1 MERDSGEMGRDS
13 GSGGRPGIR
22 RPGSDE
28 RPGSRRP
35 DSDEPGG
42 FRRPGSDGLPGFRRR
57 DHSVAPWIRTRL
69 RTAPGAAVAL
79 ALLVMAT
86 ACLAATFP
94 RAVERYEDAGLR
106 RAVVDATAPRTSL
119 QVYAPQPGTY
129 IPQPERESAVS
140 PASMRKAYERVLN
153 VVERPLAV
161 DPAQSMY
168 GVRNV
173 NSLEAAE
180 TWLPMPSGLPA
191 QMSLAAQ
198 SGLAEHSRMSA
209 GRLPRV
215 EGTVS
220 AATREVEAAVTTE
233 TAKTLHIKVGSVI
246 HVPGVQRAPLA
257 VRITGI
263 VAPRDPEG
271 AYWTTQPLL
280 RTPSLIRPP
289 TQGAEPETYWLGALL
304 LPPAAAPVLLGT
316 PGEPARYWLLTP
328 DPAALTAHDLSRL
341 GSAVASL
348 ESGPGLAKVRG
359 STDADTGVSTDLD
372 EVLASYAELRSGV
385 RPLVS
390 VAAFGTGAVA
400 VVVLLMAGRLTADR
414 RRTELALLRARGAS
428 LRGLTRRL
436 LTETAVVA
444 LPAGALGLAGAL
456 LLVPYGRAPYA
467 VGAALAVTLLA
478 CAALPLRALAAH
490 RVVGVHGAREDLASV
505 RPSRRRTIAELTL
518 LVLASAA
525 VLALRSRGTSG
536 TSDEALGS
544 GDLGS
549 SGDQLVAMA
558 PVLIGVIAA
567 LVLVRLYPLPLRWL
581 ARPAGRMRGAIGHL
595 SLARAGRTS
604 VSTVLPLL
612 ALLTALTTAAFG
624 GSVLAGVADARDR
637 AAVLNLG
644 ADARM
649 EAEGPLPAS
658 LPERVRSAPG
668 VREVTPLSIAYEAKP
683 GAGVESVPLAGVD
696 PEGYARLAGRTGLG
710 AFPADELRASRA
722 GGPSKPGTDGGSA
735 KPSGSG
741 SSKSNADS
749 SAEPGTDDSAKPG
762 TEGSSK
768 PGGSGSA
775 KAPLP
780 ALASSAV
787 ADRYGT
793 RPFSL
798 RLSDGSDVTVRITL
812 VRDLTPALPGTDF
825 LIVDR
830 SGLGTVAAR
839 PTTLLVTGDEVS
851 GAALRKAVAA
861 ATGSGTGVGADTG
874 AAARADV
881 RLRSEER
888 AQYVDSPLQSG
899 AERVYAAA
907 VAAGSGYAVLALL
920 LALVRAAPERAALLA
935 RLRTMGLTRS
945 QGRRL
950 LVLEALPQ
958 ALLAAAGGILTGWAA
973 VRLLAPGIDLTSIA
987 LATPGGAPPT
997 GTAALHTDPA
1007 SLFLPA
1013 LTVLLLATGIAAG
1026 QAWWTGRRGS
1036 VRELRAG
1043 DSR

>member
-1 MERDSGEMGRDS
+1 MERDSGSD
-13 GSGGRPGIR
+13 GRPR
-22 RPGSDE
+22 
-28 RPGSRRP
+28 
-35 DSDEPGG
+35 
-42 FRRPGSDGLPGFRRR
+42 FRRR

-86 ACLAATFP
+86 ACLAAAFP

-106 RAVVDATAPRTSL
+106 QAVVDATAPRTSL
-119 QVYAPQPGTY
+119 QVSAPSPGNY
-129 IPQPERESAVS
+129 VPQPERESALR
-140 PASMRKAYERVLN
+140 PDSMRKAYERVLN
-153 VVERPLAV
+153 TIERPLAV
-161 DPAQSMY
+161 DPGQSTY

-173 NSLEAAE
+173 NNLEAAE

-191 QMSLAAQ
+191 RLSLAAQ
-198 SGLAEHSRMSA
+198 SGVAEHSKVSA
-209 GRLPRV
+209 GRLPRAD
-215 EGTVS
+215 GTVS
-220 AATREVEAAVTTE
+220 AATREVEAAVTTA
-233 TAKTLHIKVGSVI
+233 TAKRLRIKVGSVI
-246 HVPGVQRAPLA
+246 HVPGVQRDPLA

-271 AYWTTQPLL
+271 TYWTTQPLL

-304 LPPAAAPVLLGT
+304 LPPDAAPVLLGT
-316 PGEPARYWLLTP
+316 PGKPVRYWLLAP
-328 DPAALTAHDLSRL
+328 DPAALTAHDLARL

-348 ESGPGLAKVRG
+348 ESGPGLVKVRT
-359 STDADTGVSTDLD
+359 STDADTAVSTDLD

-536 TSDEALGS
+536 TSDEALDSGAS
-544 GDLGS
+544 GDLGG

-567 LVLVRLYPLPLRWL
+567 LLLVRLYPLPLRWL
-581 ARPAGRMRGAIGHL
+581 ARPAGRLRGAIGHL

-644 ADARM
+644 ADARV
-649 EAEGPLPAS
+649 EAEGALPTA

-683 GAGVESVPLAGVD
+683 GAGVDSVPLAGVD
-696 PEGYARLAGRTGLG
+696 PEGYARLAERTGLG
-710 AFPADELRASRA
+710 AFPAGELKASPA
-722 GGPSKPGTDGGSA
+722 GGPSKSGADGGSA
-735 KPSGSG
+735 KPGTE
-741 SSKSNADS
+741 D
-749 SAEPGTDDSAKPG
+749 SAES
-762 TEGSSK
+762 
-768 PGGSGSA
+768 GGSGSA

-812 VRDLTPALPGTDF
+812 VRDLTPALPGAYF

-830 SGLGTVAAR
+830 AGLGTVAAR
-839 PTTLLVTGDEVS
+839 PTALLVTGDHVS
-851 GAALRKAVAA
+851 AAALRKAVAA
-861 ATGSGTGVGADTG
+861 GTGANADAT
-874 AAARADV
+874 ARADV

-888 AQYVDSPLQSG
+888 ARYVDSPLQSG

-935 RLRTMGLTRS
+935 RLRTMGLTRG

-958 ALLAAAGGILTGWAA
+958 ALLAAAGGVLTGWAA

-987 LATPGGAPPT
+987 LATPGGTPPT

-1013 LTVLLLATGIAAG
+1013 LTVLLLATSIAAG

>member
-1 MERDSGEMGRDS
+1 MGRDS
-13 GSGGRPGIR
+13 GSGGR
-22 RPGSDE
+22 
-28 RPGSRRP
+28 
-35 DSDEPGG
+35 
-42 FRRPGSDGLPGFRRR
+42 PGFRRR

-86 ACLAATFP
+86 ACLAAAFP

-119 QVYAPQPGTY
+119 QVSAPQPGTY
-129 IPQPERESAVS
+129 IPQSERESAVS

-209 GRLPRV
+209 GRLPRA
-215 EGTVS
+215 GDTVT

-233 TAKTLHIKVGSVI
+233 TAKRLNIKVGSVI
-246 HVPGVQRAPLA
+246 HVPGMQRDPLA

-263 VAPRDPEG
+263 VAPRDPES

-289 TQGAEPETYWLGALL
+289 TQGGEPETYWLGALL
-304 LPPAAAPVLLGT
+304 LPPDAAPVLLGT

-348 ESGPGLAKVRG
+348 ESGPGLVKVRD

-372 EVLASYAELRSGV
+372 EVLASYAQLRSGV

-436 LTETAVVA
+436 VTETAVVA

-490 RVVGVHGAREDLASV
+490 RVVGVHGAREDLTSV

-536 TSDEALGS
+536 TSDEAFGSGAS

-644 ADARM
+644 ADARV
-649 EAEGPLPAS
+649 EAESALPAT

-668 VREVTPLSIAYEAKP
+668 VQEVTPLSIAYEAKP

-696 PEGYARLAGRTGLG
+696 PEGYARLADRTGLG
-710 AFPADELRASRA
+710 AFPAGELKASPA
-722 GGPSKPGTDGGSA
+722 GGSSKPGTDGGSA
-735 KPSGSG
+735 KPGDSDP
-741 SSKSNADS
+741 SKSSAADS
-749 SAEPGTDDSAKPG
+749 AQPG
-762 TEGSSK
+762 TEGSAED
-768 PGGSGSA
+768 GGSGSA

-793 RPFSL
+793 HPFSL

-830 SGLGTVAAR
+830 AGLGTVAAR
-839 PTTLLVTGDEVS
+839 PTTLLVTGDHVS
-851 GAALRKAVAA
+851 GGALRKAVAA
-861 ATGSGTGVGADTG
+861 GTGADADPT
-874 AAARADV
+874 ARADV

-888 AQYVDSPLQSG
+888 ARYVDSPLQSG

>member
-1 MERDSGEMGRDS
+1 MGRDS
-13 GSGGRPGIR
+13 GSGGRP
-22 RPGSDE
+22 
-28 RPGSRRP
+28 
-35 DSDEPGG
+35 G

-86 ACLAATFP
+86 ACLAAAFP

-119 QVYAPQPGTY
+119 QVSAPQPGTY
-129 IPQPERESAVS
+129 IPQSERESAVS

-173 NSLEAAE
+173 NNLEAAE

-198 SGLAEHSRMSA
+198 SGLAEHSRMST
-209 GRLPRV
+209 GRLPRA
-215 EGTVS
+215 GDTVT

-233 TAKTLHIKVGSVI
+233 TAKRLNIKVGSVI
-246 HVPGVQRAPLA
+246 HVPGMQRDPLA

-263 VAPRDPEG
+263 VAPRDPES

-289 TQGAEPETYWLGALL
+289 TQGGEPETYWLGALL
-304 LPPAAAPVLLGT
+304 LPPDAAPVLLGT

-348 ESGPGLAKVRG
+348 ESGPGLVKVRD

-372 EVLASYAELRSGV
+372 EVLASYAQLRSGV

-436 LTETAVVA
+436 VTETAVVA

-544 GDLGS
+544 GASGDLGS

-644 ADARM
+644 ADARV
-649 EAEGPLPAS
+649 EAESALPAT

-668 VREVTPLSIAYEAKP
+668 VQEVTPLSIAYEAKP

-696 PEGYARLAGRTGLG
+696 PEGYARLADRTGLG
-710 AFPADELRASRA
+710 AFPAGELKAA
-722 GGPSKPGTDGGSA
+722 PAAPADGTSKPG
-735 KPSGSG
+735 
-741 SSKSNADS
+741 AD
-749 SAEPGTDDSAKPG
+749 
-762 TEGSSK
+762 
-768 PGGSGSA
+768 GSA

-793 RPFSL
+793 HPFSL

-830 SGLGTVAAR
+830 AGLGTVAAR
-839 PTTLLVTGDEVS
+839 PTTLLVTGDQVS
-851 GAALRKAVAA
+851 GGALRKAVAA
-861 ATGSGTGVGADTG
+861 GTGADADPT
-874 AAARADV
+874 ARADV

-888 AQYVDSPLQSG
+888 ARYVDSPLQSG

>member
-1 MERDSGEMGRDS
+1 MGSDS
-13 GSGGRPGIR
+13 GSGGRPDIR
-22 RPGSDE
+22 RSGSDE
-28 RPGSRRP
+28 RPGLRRP
-35 DSDEPGG
+35 GSDGLPGFRRSGSDKRPG
-42 FRRPGSDGLPGFRRR
+42 FRRPSSDGLPGFRRR

-86 ACLAATFP
+86 ACLAAAFP

-106 RAVVDATAPRTSL
+106 QAVVDATAPRTSL
-119 QVYAPQPGTY
+119 QVSAPQPGTY

-140 PASMRKAYERVLN
+140 PDSMRKSYERLLN
-153 VVERPLAV
+153 VVERPLTV
-161 DPAQSMY
+161 DSAQSTY

-173 NSLEAAE
+173 NNLEAAE

-209 GRLPRV
+209 GRLPRAG
-215 EGTVS
+215 GTVT

-233 TAKTLHIKVGSVI
+233 TAKRLHIKVGSVI
-246 HVPGVQRAPLA
+246 HVPGVQRDPLA

-271 AYWTTQPLL
+271 VYWTTQPLL

-316 PGEPARYWLLTP
+316 PGEPARYWLLNP
-328 DPAALTAHDLSRL
+328 DPDALTAHDLPRL

-348 ESGPGLAKVRG
+348 ESGPGLVKVRA

-372 EVLASYAELRSGV
+372 EVLTSYAELRSGV

-456 LLVPYGRAPYA
+456 LIVPYGRAPYA

-490 RVVGVHGAREDLASV
+490 RVVGVHGAREDLTSV

-525 VLALRSRGTSG
+525 VLALRNRGTSG
-536 TSDEALGS
+536 TSDEALGSGTS

-644 ADARM
+644 ADARV
-649 EAEGPLPAS
+649 EAEDPLPAS

-668 VREVTPLSIAYEAKP
+668 VQEVTPLSIAYEAKP

-710 AFPADELRASRA
+710 AFPAGELKASPA
-722 GGPSKPGTDGGSA
+722 GSPSKPGTED
-735 KPSGSG
+735 
-741 SSKSNADS
+741 
-749 SAEPGTDDSAKPG
+749 SAEA
-762 TEGSSK
+762 
-768 PGGSGSA
+768 GGSGSA

-793 RPFSL
+793 SPFSL

-830 SGLGTVAAR
+830 AGLGTVAAR
-839 PTTLLVTGDEVS
+839 PTTLLVTGEEVS

-861 ATGSGTGVGADTG
+861 ATGSGAGVGTDTG
-874 AAARADV
+874 ATARADV

-899 AERVYAAA
+899 AERVYTAA

-958 ALLAAAGGILTGWAA
+958 ALLAAAGGVLTGWAA
-973 VRLLAPGIDLTSIA
+973 VRLLAPGIDLTAIA

>member
-1 MERDSGEMGRDS
+1 MGRDS
-13 GSGGRPGIR
+13 GSDGRPGIR

-28 RPGSRRP
+28 RPG
-35 DSDEPGG
+35 
-42 FRRPGSDGLPGFRRR
+42 FRRPGSDGRPGFRRR
-57 DHSVAPWIRTRL
+57 DHPVAPWIRTRL

-86 ACLAATFP
+86 ACLAAAFP

-119 QVYAPQPGTY
+119 QVSAPQPGNY
-129 IPQPERESAVS
+129 IPQPERETALR
-140 PASMRKAYERVLN
+140 PDSMRKAYERVLN
-153 VVERPLAV
+153 TIERPLAV
-161 DPAQSMY
+161 DAAQSTY

-173 NSLEAAE
+173 NNLEAAE

-198 SGLAEHSRMSA
+198 SGLAEHSRPSA
-209 GRLPRV
+209 GRLPRAKEPV
-215 EGTVS
+215 TAGTL
-220 AATREVEAAVTTE
+220 EVEAAVTTE
-233 TAKTLHIKVGSVI
+233 TAKRLNIKVGSVI
-246 HVPGVQRAPLA
+246 HVPGVERAPLA

-263 VAPRDPEG
+263 VVPRDPEG

-289 TQGAEPETYWLGALL
+289 TQGSEPETYWLGALL
-304 LPPAAAPVLLGT
+304 LSPDAAPVLLGT
-316 PGEPARYWLLTP
+316 PGKPARYWLLTP

-348 ESGPGLAKVRG
+348 ESGPGLVKVRA

-372 EVLASYAELRSGV
+372 EVLTSYAELRSGV

-456 LLVPYGRAPYA
+456 LVVPYGRASYA
-467 VGAALAVTLLA
+467 VGAALTVTLLA
-478 CAALPLRALAAH
+478 CAALPVRALAAH

-536 TSDEALGS
+536 TSDEALDSGAS
-544 GDLGS
+544 GDLGG

-581 ARPAGRMRGAIGHL
+581 ARPAGRLRGAIGHL

-644 ADARM
+644 ADARV
-649 EAEGPLPAS
+649 EAEGSLPAT
-658 LPERVRSAPG
+658 LPDRVRSAPG

-710 AFPADELRASRA
+710 AFPAGELKASPA
-722 GGPSKPGTDGGSA
+722 GGTSKSGTGDTSKADADGTSKAGAEGSAKAGDGGSA
-735 KPSGSG
+735 KSGDG
-741 SSKSNADS
+741 
-749 SAEPGTDDSAKPG
+749 GSAKSG
-762 TEGSSK
+762 DG
-768 PGGSGSA
+768 GSA

-780 ALASSAV
+780 ALASSTV

-793 RPFSL
+793 HPFSL

-830 SGLGTVAAR
+830 AGLSTVAAR
-839 PTTLLVTGDEVS
+839 PTTLLVTGDQVS

-861 ATGSGTGVGADTG
+861 GTGADAGADAG
-874 AAARADV
+874 ATARADV

-888 AQYVDSPLQSG
+888 ARYVDSPLQSG
-899 AERVYAAA
+899 AESVYAVA

-935 RLRTMGLTRS
+935 RLRTMGLTRG

-958 ALLAAAGGILTGWAA
+958 ALLAAAGGVLTGWAA

>member
-1 MERDSGEMGRDS
+1 MGRDS
-13 GSGGRPGIR
+13 GSGGRPGVQ
-22 RPGSDE
+22 RPGSGSGG
-28 RPGSRRP
+28 RP
-35 DSDEPGG
+35 G
-42 FRRPGSDGLPGFRRR
+42 FRRPGSDGRPRFRRR

-86 ACLAATFP
+86 ACLAAAFP

-119 QVYAPQPGTY
+119 QVSAPQPGTY
-129 IPQPERESAVS
+129 IPQSERESAVS

-173 NSLEAAE
+173 NNLEAAE

-209 GRLPRV
+209 GRLPRA
-215 EGTVS
+215 GDTVTT
-220 AATREVEAAVTTE
+220 ATREVEAAVTTE
-233 TAKTLHIKVGSVI
+233 TAKRLNIKVGSVI
-246 HVPGVQRAPLA
+246 HVPGMQRDPLA

-263 VAPRDPEG
+263 VAPRDPES

-289 TQGAEPETYWLGALL
+289 TQGGEPETYWLGALL
-304 LPPAAAPVLLGT
+304 LPPDAAPVLLGT

-348 ESGPGLAKVRG
+348 ESGPGLVKVRD

-372 EVLASYAELRSGV
+372 EVLASYAQLRSGV

-414 RRTELALLRARGAS
+414 RTELALLRARGAS

-436 LTETAVVA
+436 VTETAVVA

-490 RVVGVHGAREDLASV
+490 RVVGVHGAREDLTSV

-536 TSDEALGS
+536 TSDEALGSGAS

-644 ADARM
+644 ADARV
-649 EAEGPLPAS
+649 EAEGALPAT

-696 PEGYARLAGRTGLG
+696 PEGYARLADRTGLG
-710 AFPADELRASRA
+710 AFPAGELKASPA
-722 GGPSKPGTDGGSA
+722 GGSSKSATDGGSA
-735 KPSGSG
+735 QPGTE
-741 SSKSNADS
+741 S
-749 SAEPGTDDSAKPG
+749 SAED
-762 TEGSSK
+762 
-768 PGGSGSA
+768 GGSGSA

-793 RPFSL
+793 HPFSL

-830 SGLGTVAAR
+830 AGLGTVAAR
-839 PTTLLVTGDEVS
+839 PTTLLVTGDQVS
-851 GAALRKAVAA
+851 GGALRKAVAA
-861 ATGSGTGVGADTG
+861 GTGADTDPT
-874 AAARADV
+874 ARADV

-888 AQYVDSPLQSG
+888 ARYVDSPLQSG

>member
-1 MERDSGEMGRDS
+1 MGRDS
-13 GSGGRPGIR
+13 GSDGRPGLRQPGLDSGGRP
-22 RPGSDE
+22 
-28 RPGSRRP
+28 
-35 DSDEPGG
+35 G
-42 FRRPGSDGLPGFRRR
+42 FRRPGSDGFPGFRRSGSGGQLPGFRQR

-86 ACLAATFP
+86 ACLAAAFP

-129 IPQPERESAVS
+129 IPQSERESAVS

-153 VVERPLAV
+153 LVERPLAV
-161 DPAQSMY
+161 DPAQSVY

-198 SGLAEHSRMSA
+198 SGLAEHSRTSA

-233 TAKTLHIKVGSVI
+233 TAKRLNIKVGSVI
-246 HVPGVQRAPLA
+246 HVPGMQRDPLA

-263 VAPRDPEG
+263 VSPRDPEG

-289 TQGAEPETYWLGALL
+289 TQGGEPETYWLGALL
-304 LPPAAAPVLLGT
+304 LSPDAAPVLLGT

-328 DPAALTAHDLSRL
+328 DPTALTAHDLSRL

-348 ESGPGLAKVRG
+348 ESGPGLVKVRD
-359 STDADTGVSTDLD
+359 STDADAGVSTDLD

-456 LLVPYGRAPYA
+456 LLVPYGRVSYA

-478 CAALPLRALAAH
+478 CAALPVRALAAH

-544 GDLGS
+544 GASDNLGS

-567 LVLVRLYPLPLRWL
+567 LLLVRLYPLPLRWL

-644 ADARM
+644 ADARV
-649 EAEGPLPAS
+649 EAEGALPAT

-696 PEGYARLAGRTGLG
+696 PEGYARLADRTGLG
-710 AFPADELRASRA
+710 AFPAGELKASPA
-722 GGPSKPGTDGGSA
+722 GGSA
-735 KPSGSG
+735 KSGAEGSAKSGEGSPSKSGSG
-741 SSKSNADS
+741 
-749 SAEPGTDDSAKPG
+749 
-762 TEGSSK
+762 
-768 PGGSGSA
+768 GSA
-775 KAPLP
+775 KAPTPIP

-793 RPFSL
+793 HPFSL

-830 SGLGTVAAR
+830 AGLGTVAAR
-839 PTTLLVTGDEVS
+839 PTTLLVTGDQVS
-851 GAALRKAVAA
+851 GGALRKAVAA
-861 ATGSGTGVGADTG
+861 GTGADADAT
-874 AAARADV
+874 ARADV

-888 AQYVDSPLQSG
+888 ARYVDSPLQSG

>member
-1 MERDSGEMGRDS
+1 MGRDS
-13 GSGGRPGIR
+13 GSGGRP
-22 RPGSDE
+22 
-28 RPGSRRP
+28 
-35 DSDEPGG
+35 G

-86 ACLAATFP
+86 ACLAAAFP

-119 QVYAPQPGTY
+119 QVSAPQPGTY
-129 IPQPERESAVS
+129 IPQSERESAVS

-173 NSLEAAE
+173 NNLEAAE

-198 SGLAEHSRMSA
+198 SGLAEHSRMST
-209 GRLPRV
+209 GRLPRA
-215 EGTVS
+215 GDTVT

-233 TAKTLHIKVGSVI
+233 TAKRLNIKVGSVI
-246 HVPGVQRAPLA
+246 HVPGMQRDPLA

-263 VAPRDPEG
+263 VAPRDPES

-289 TQGAEPETYWLGALL
+289 TQGGEPETYWLGALL
-304 LPPAAAPVLLGT
+304 LPPDAAPVLLGT

-348 ESGPGLAKVRG
+348 ESGPGLVKVRD

-372 EVLASYAELRSGV
+372 EVLASYAQLRSGV

-436 LTETAVVA
+436 VTETAVVA

-544 GDLGS
+544 GASGDLGS

-644 ADARM
+644 ADARV
-649 EAEGPLPAS
+649 EAESALPAT

-668 VREVTPLSIAYEAKP
+668 VQEVTPLSIAYEAKP

-696 PEGYARLAGRTGLG
+696 PEGYARLADRTGLG
-710 AFPADELRASRA
+710 AFPAGELKAA
-722 GGPSKPGTDGGSA
+722 PAAPADGTSKPG
-735 KPSGSG
+735 
-741 SSKSNADS
+741 AD
-749 SAEPGTDDSAKPG
+749 
-762 TEGSSK
+762 
-768 PGGSGSA
+768 GSA

-793 RPFSL
+793 HPFSL

-830 SGLGTVAAR
+830 AGLGTVAAR
-839 PTTLLVTGDEVS
+839 PTTLLVTGDQVS
-851 GAALRKAVAA
+851 GVPSARPSPPVRAPMRIPLPVPTYDCVRR
-861 ATGSGTGVGADTG
+861 SGHVTSTPLSSPARNASTRPRSRRAPDTPYSRCCSPWCAPPPSAPPCWPGCARWASPGAKGADSSYW
-874 AAARADV
+874 R
-881 RLRSEER
+881 RCPRPS
-888 AQYVDSPLQSG
+888 SP
-899 AERVYAAA
+899 R
-907 VAAGSGYAVLALL
+907 
-920 LALVRAAPERAALLA
+920 RAA
-935 RLRTMGLTRS
+935 S
-945 QGRRL
+945 
-950 LVLEALPQ
+950 
-958 ALLAAAGGILTGWAA
+958 
-973 VRLLAPGIDLTSIA
+973 
-987 LATPGGAPPT
+987 
-997 GTAALHTDPA
+997 
-1007 SLFLPA
+1007 
-1013 LTVLLLATGIAAG
+1013 
-1026 QAWWTGRRGS
+1026 
-1036 VRELRAG
+1036 
-1043 DSR
+1043 

>member
-1 MERDSGEMGRDS
+1 MGRDS
-13 GSGGRPGIR
+13 GSEGRPGIR
-22 RPGSDE
+22 RPGS
-28 RPGSRRP
+28 
-35 DSDEPGG
+35 GG
-42 FRRPGSDGLPGFRRR
+42 RPGFRRR

-86 ACLAATFP
+86 ACLAAAFP

-106 RAVVDATAPRTSL
+106 RAVLDATAPRTSL
-119 QVYAPQPGTY
+119 QVSAPQPGNY
-129 IPQPERESAVS
+129 IPQPERETALR
-140 PASMRKAYERVLN
+140 PESMRKAYERVLN
-153 VVERPLAV
+153 TIERPLAV
-161 DPAQSMY
+161 DPGQSTY

-173 NSLEAAE
+173 NNLEAAE

-198 SGLAEHSRMSA
+198 SGLAEHSRPSA
-209 GRLPRV
+209 GRLPRAG
-215 EGTVS
+215 GTVT

-233 TAKTLHIKVGSVI
+233 TAERLDIKVGSVI
-246 HVPGVQRAPLA
+246 HVPAVERDPLA

-263 VAPRDPEG
+263 VVPRDPEG

-289 TQGAEPETYWLGALL
+289 TQGGEPETYWLGALL
-304 LPPAAAPVLLGT
+304 LSPDAAPVLLGT

-348 ESGPGLAKVRG
+348 ESGPGLVKVRA

-456 LLVPYGRAPYA
+456 LVVPYGRASYA

-478 CAALPLRALAAH
+478 CAALPVRALAAH
-490 RVVGVHGAREDLASV
+490 RAVGVHGAREDLASV

-525 VLALRSRGTSG
+525 VLALRGRGTSG
-536 TSDEALGS
+536 TSDEAPGS
-544 GDLGS
+544 GGSSDLGG

-581 ARPAGRMRGAIGHL
+581 ARPAGRLRGAIGHL

-644 ADARM
+644 ADARV
-649 EAEGPLPAS
+649 EAEGALPAT
-658 LPERVRSAPG
+658 LPERVRSTPG

-696 PEGYARLAGRTGLG
+696 PEGYARLADRTGLG
-710 AFPADELRASRA
+710 AFPAGELKASPA
-722 GGPSKPGTDGGSA
+722 GATSTSGAEGSAKSGEGGSA
-735 KPSGSG
+735 K
-741 SSKSNADS
+741 AD
-749 SAEPGTDDSAKPG
+749 DDG
-762 TEGSSK
+762 D
-768 PGGSGSA
+768 GSA
-775 KAPLP
+775 KAGGGSAKAAIP

-798 RLSDGSDVTVRITL
+798 RLADGSDVTVRITL

-830 SGLGTVAAR
+830 AGLGTVAAR

-851 GAALRKAVAA
+851 GAALRKAVSAS
-861 ATGSGTGVGADTG
+861 TGADADAT
-874 AAARADV
+874 ARADV

-888 AQYVDSPLQSG
+888 ARYVDSPLQSG

-958 ALLAAAGGILTGWAA
+958 ALLAAAGGVLTGWAA

-1013 LTVLLLATGIAAG
+1013 LTVLLLATTIAAG

>member
-1 MERDSGEMGRDS
+1 MGRDA
-13 GSGGRPGIR
+13 GSGGR
-22 RPGSDE
+22 
-28 RPGSRRP
+28 
-35 DSDEPGG
+35 
-42 FRRPGSDGLPGFRRR
+42 PGFRRR

-86 ACLAATFP
+86 ACLAAAFP

-119 QVYAPQPGTY
+119 QVSAPQPGTY
-129 IPQPERESAVS
+129 IPQSERESAVS

-173 NSLEAAE
+173 NNLEAAE

-209 GRLPRV
+209 GRLPRA
-215 EGTVS
+215 GDTVT

-233 TAKTLHIKVGSVI
+233 TAKRLNIKVGSVI
-246 HVPGVQRAPLA
+246 HVPGMQRDPLA

-263 VAPRDPEG
+263 VAPRDPES

-289 TQGAEPETYWLGALL
+289 TQGGEPETYWLGALL
-304 LPPAAAPVLLGT
+304 LPPDAAPVLLGT

-348 ESGPGLAKVRG
+348 ESGPGLVKVRG

-372 EVLASYAELRSGV
+372 EVLASYAQLRSGV

-436 LTETAVVA
+436 VTETAVVA

-536 TSDEALGS
+536 TSDEAFGSGAS

-644 ADARM
+644 ADARV
-649 EAEGPLPAS
+649 EAESALPAT

-696 PEGYARLAGRTGLG
+696 PEGYARLADRTGLG
-710 AFPADELRASRA
+710 AFPAGELKASPA
-722 GGPSKPGTDGGSA
+722 APADGTSKPG
-735 KPSGSG
+735 
-741 SSKSNADS
+741 AD
-749 SAEPGTDDSAKPG
+749 
-762 TEGSSK
+762 
-768 PGGSGSA
+768 GSA

-793 RPFSL
+793 HPFSL

-830 SGLGTVAAR
+830 AGLGTVAAR
-839 PTTLLVTGDEVS
+839 PTTLLVTGDQVN
-851 GAALRKAVAA
+851 GGALRKAVAA
-861 ATGSGTGVGADTG
+861 GTGADTDPT
-874 AAARADV
+874 ARADV

-888 AQYVDSPLQSG
+888 ARYVDSPLQSG

>member
-1 MERDSGEMGRDS
+1 MGCDS
-13 GSGGRPGIR
+13 GSGGRLGIR
-22 RPGSDE
+22 RPGSGSGTGG
-28 RPGSRRP
+28 RP
-35 DSDEPGG
+35 G
-42 FRRPGSDGLPGFRRR
+42 FRRPGSDGRPGFRRR

-86 ACLAATFP
+86 ACLAAAFP

-119 QVYAPQPGTY
+119 QVSAPQPGTY
-129 IPQPERESAVS
+129 IPQSERESAVS

-173 NSLEAAE
+173 NNLEAAE

-209 GRLPRV
+209 GRLPRA
-215 EGTVS
+215 GNTVT

-233 TAKTLHIKVGSVI
+233 TAKRLNIKVGSVI
-246 HVPGVQRAPLA
+246 HVPGMQLDPLA

-263 VAPRDPEG
+263 VAPRDPES

-289 TQGAEPETYWLGALL
+289 TQGGEPETYWLGALL
-304 LPPAAAPVLLGT
+304 LPPDAAPVLLGT

-348 ESGPGLAKVRG
+348 ESGPGLVKVRD
-359 STDADTGVSTDLD
+359 STDADSGVSTDLD

-436 LTETAVVA
+436 VTETAVVA

-490 RVVGVHGAREDLASV
+490 RVVGLHGAREDLTSI

-518 LVLASAA
+518 LVLASVA

-536 TSDEALGS
+536 TSDEALGSGAS

-644 ADARM
+644 ADARV
-649 EAEGPLPAS
+649 EAEGALPAT
-658 LPERVRSAPG
+658 LPEQVRSAPG
-668 VREVTPLSIAYEAKP
+668 VQEVTPLSIAYEAKP

-696 PEGYARLAGRTGLG
+696 PEGYARLADRTGLG
-710 AFPADELRASRA
+710 AFPAGELKASPA
-722 GGPSKPGTDGGSA
+722 APADGASKPG
-735 KPSGSG
+735 
-741 SSKSNADS
+741 AD
-749 SAEPGTDDSAKPG
+749 
-762 TEGSSK
+762 
-768 PGGSGSA
+768 GSA

-793 RPFSL
+793 HPFSL

-830 SGLGTVAAR
+830 AGLGTVAAR
-839 PTTLLVTGDEVS
+839 PTTLLVTGDQVN
-851 GAALRKAVAA
+851 GGALRKAVAA
-861 ATGSGTGVGADTG
+861 GTGADTDPT
-874 AAARADV
+874 ARADV

-888 AQYVDSPLQSG
+888 ARYIDSPLQSG

>member
-1 MERDSGEMGRDS
+1 MGRDS
-13 GSGGRPGIR
+13 GSGGRPGVR
-22 RPGSDE
+22 RSGSDE
-28 RPGSRRP
+28 RPGFRRSGSGTGGRP
-35 DSDEPGG
+35 G
-42 FRRPGSDGLPGFRRR
+42 FRRPGSNRFPGFRRR

-86 ACLAATFP
+86 ACLAAAFP

-119 QVYAPQPGTY
+119 QVSAPQPGTY
-129 IPQPERESAVS
+129 IPQSERESAVS

-173 NSLEAAE
+173 NNLEAAE

-209 GRLPRV
+209 GRLPRA
-215 EGTVS
+215 GDTVT

-233 TAKTLHIKVGSVI
+233 TAERLNIKVGSVI
-246 HVPGVQRAPLA
+246 HVPGMQRDPLA

-263 VAPRDPEG
+263 VAPRDPES

-289 TQGAEPETYWLGALL
+289 TQGGEPETYWLGALL
-304 LPPAAAPVLLGT
+304 LPPDAAPVLLGT

-348 ESGPGLAKVRG
+348 ESGPGLVKVRD

-372 EVLASYAELRSGV
+372 EVLASYAQLRSGV

-436 LTETAVVA
+436 VTETAVVA

-544 GDLGS
+544 GASGDLGS
-549 SGDQLVAMA
+549 SGAQLVAMA

-644 ADARM
+644 ADARV
-649 EAEGPLPAS
+649 EAEGALPAT

-696 PEGYARLAGRTGLG
+696 PEGYARLADRTGLG
-710 AFPADELRASRA
+710 AFPAGELKASPA
-722 GGPSKPGTDGGSA
+722 APADGASKPG
-735 KPSGSG
+735 
-741 SSKSNADS
+741 AD
-749 SAEPGTDDSAKPG
+749 
-762 TEGSSK
+762 
-768 PGGSGSA
+768 GSA

-793 RPFSL
+793 HPFSL

-830 SGLGTVAAR
+830 AGLGTVAAR
-839 PTTLLVTGDEVS
+839 PTTLLVTGDQVN
-851 GAALRKAVAA
+851 GGALRKAVAA
-861 ATGSGTGVGADTG
+861 GTGADTDPT
-874 AAARADV
+874 ARADV

-888 AQYVDSPLQSG
+888 ARYVDSPLQSG

-958 ALLAAAGGILTGWAA
+958 ALLAAAGGVLTGWAA

>member
-1 MERDSGEMGRDS
+1 MGRDS
-13 GSGGRPGIR
+13 GSGGRPGVQ
-22 RPGSDE
+22 RPGSGSGG
-28 RPGSRRP
+28 RP
-35 DSDEPGG
+35 G
-42 FRRPGSDGLPGFRRR
+42 FRRPGSDGRPRFRRR

-86 ACLAATFP
+86 ACLAAAFP

-119 QVYAPQPGTY
+119 QVSAPQPGTY
-129 IPQPERESAVS
+129 IPQSERESAVS

-173 NSLEAAE
+173 NNLEAAE

-209 GRLPRV
+209 GRLPRA
-215 EGTVS
+215 GDTVT

-233 TAKTLHIKVGSVI
+233 TAKRLNIKVGSVI
-246 HVPGVQRAPLA
+246 NVPGMQRDPLA

-263 VAPRDPEG
+263 VAPRDPES

-289 TQGAEPETYWLGALL
+289 TQGGEPETYWLGALL
-304 LPPAAAPVLLGT
+304 LPPDAAPVLLGT

-348 ESGPGLAKVRG
+348 ESGPGLVKVRD

-372 EVLASYAELRSGV
+372 EVLASYAQLRSGV

-436 LTETAVVA
+436 VTETAVVA

-456 LLVPYGRAPYA
+456 FLVPYGRAPYA

-490 RVVGVHGAREDLASV
+490 RVVGVHGAREDLTSV

-536 TSDEALGS
+536 TSDEALGSGAS

-644 ADARM
+644 ADARV
-649 EAEGPLPAS
+649 EAEGALPAT

-668 VREVTPLSIAYEAKP
+668 VQEVTPLSIAYEAKP

-696 PEGYARLAGRTGLG
+696 PEGYARLADRTGLG
-710 AFPADELRASRA
+710 AFPAGELKASPA
-722 GGPSKPGTDGGSA
+722 APADGASKPG
-735 KPSGSG
+735 
-741 SSKSNADS
+741 AD
-749 SAEPGTDDSAKPG
+749 
-762 TEGSSK
+762 
-768 PGGSGSA
+768 GSA

-793 RPFSL
+793 HPFSL

-830 SGLGTVAAR
+830 AGLGTVAAR
-839 PTTLLVTGDEVS
+839 PTTLLVTGDQVS
-851 GAALRKAVAA
+851 GGALRKAVAA
-861 ATGSGTGVGADTG
+861 GTGADADPT
-874 AAARADV
+874 ARADV

-888 AQYVDSPLQSG
+888 ARYVDSPLQSG

>member
-1 MERDSGEMGRDS
+1 MGSDS
-13 GSGGRPGIR
+13 GSGGRPDIR
-22 RPGSDE
+22 RSGSDE
-28 RPGSRRP
+28 RPGL
-35 DSDEPGG
+35 
-42 FRRPGSDGLPGFRRR
+42 RRPGSDGLPGFRRSGSDKRPGFRRR

-69 RTAPGAAVAL
+69 RAAPGAAVAL

-86 ACLAATFP
+86 ACLAAAFP

-119 QVYAPQPGTY
+119 QVSAPQPGTY
-129 IPQPERESAVS
+129 IPQSERESAVS
-140 PASMRKAYERVLN
+140 PDSMRKSYERLLN

-161 DPAQSMY
+161 DPAQSTY

-173 NSLEAAE
+173 NNLEAAE

-198 SGLAEHSRMSA
+198 SGLAEHSRTSA
-209 GRLPRV
+209 GRLPRAG
-215 EGTVS
+215 GTVT

-233 TAKTLHIKVGSVI
+233 TAKRLHIKVGSVI

-271 AYWTTQPLL
+271 VYWTTQPLL

-316 PGEPARYWLLTP
+316 PGEPARYWLLNP
-328 DPAALTAHDLSRL
+328 DPAALTAHDLPRL

-348 ESGPGLAKVRG
+348 ESGPGLVKVRA

-372 EVLASYAELRSGV
+372 EVLTSYAELRSGV

-505 RPSRRRTIAELTL
+505 RPSRRRSIAELTL

-525 VLALRSRGTSG
+525 VLSLRSRGTSG
-536 TSDEALGS
+536 TSDEALDSGTS

-644 ADARM
+644 ADARV
-649 EAEGPLPAS
+649 EAEDPLPAS

-668 VREVTPLSIAYEAKP
+668 VQEVTPLSIAYEAKP

-696 PEGYARLAGRTGLG
+696 PEGYARLAARTGLG
-710 AFPADELRASRA
+710 AFPANELKASPA
-722 GGPSKPGTDGGSA
+722 DDPSKPGTDGGSA
-735 KPSGSG
+735 KPGDSGPSR
-741 SSKSNADS
+741 S
-749 SAEPGTDDSAKPG
+749 SADGSAKPG
-762 TEGSSK
+762 TEDSAES
-768 PGGSGSA
+768 GGSGSA

-793 RPFSL
+793 SPFSL

-830 SGLGTVAAR
+830 AGLGTVAAR
-839 PTTLLVTGDEVS
+839 PTTLLVTGDHVS
-851 GAALRKAVAA
+851 GRALRKAVAA
-861 ATGSGTGVGADTG
+861 ATESGADVGADTG
-874 AAARADV
+874 ATARADV

-899 AERVYAAA
+899 AERVYTAA

-958 ALLAAAGGILTGWAA
+958 ALLAAAGGVLTGWAA

>member
-1 MERDSGEMGRDS
+1 M
-13 GSGGRPGIR
+13 
-22 RPGSDE
+22 
-28 RPGSRRP
+28 
-35 DSDEPGG
+35 
-42 FRRPGSDGLPGFRRR
+42 RRPGSDGRPGFRRR

-86 ACLAATFP
+86 ACLAAAFP

-106 RAVVDATAPRTSL
+106 RAVLDATAPRTSL
-119 QVYAPQPGTY
+119 QVSAPQPGNY
-129 IPQPERESAVS
+129 IPQPERETALR
-140 PASMRKAYERVLN
+140 PESMRKAYERVLN
-153 VVERPLAV
+153 TIERPLAV
-161 DPAQSMY
+161 DPGQSTY

-173 NSLEAAE
+173 NNLEAAE

-198 SGLAEHSRMSA
+198 SGLAEHSRPSA
-209 GRLPRV
+209 GRLPRA
-215 EGTVS
+215 GSTVT

-233 TAKTLHIKVGSVI
+233 TAERLDIKVGSVI
-246 HVPGVQRAPLA
+246 HVPAVERDPLA

-263 VAPRDPEG
+263 VVPRDPEG

-289 TQGAEPETYWLGALL
+289 TQGGEPETYWLGALL
-304 LPPAAAPVLLGT
+304 LSPDAAPVLLGT

-348 ESGPGLAKVRG
+348 ESGPGLVKVRA

-456 LLVPYGRAPYA
+456 LVVPYGRASYA

-478 CAALPLRALAAH
+478 CAALPVRALAAH
-490 RVVGVHGAREDLASV
+490 RAVGVHGAREDLASV

-525 VLALRSRGTSG
+525 VLALRGRGTSG
-536 TSDEALGS
+536 TSDEAHGSGGS
-544 GDLGS
+544 GDLGG

-581 ARPAGRMRGAIGHL
+581 ARPAGRLRGAIGHL

-644 ADARM
+644 ADARV
-649 EAEGPLPAS
+649 EAEGALPAT
-658 LPERVRSAPG
+658 LPERVRSTPG

-696 PEGYARLAGRTGLG
+696 PEGYARLADRTGLG
-710 AFPADELRASRA
+710 AFPAGELKASPA
-722 GGPSKPGTDGGSA
+722 GATSTSGAEGSAKSGEGGSA
-735 KPSGSG
+735 K
-741 SSKSNADS
+741 AD
-749 SAEPGTDDSAKPG
+749 DDG
-762 TEGSSK
+762 D
-768 PGGSGSA
+768 GSA
-775 KAPLP
+775 KAGGGSAKAAIP

-798 RLSDGSDVTVRITL
+798 RLADGSDVTVRITL

-830 SGLGTVAAR
+830 AGLGTVAAR

-851 GAALRKAVAA
+851 GAALRKAVSAS
-861 ATGSGTGVGADTG
+861 TGADADAT
-874 AAARADV
+874 ARADV

-888 AQYVDSPLQSG
+888 ARYVDSPLQSG

-958 ALLAAAGGILTGWAA
+958 ALLAAAGGVLTGWAA

-1013 LTVLLLATGIAAG
+1013 LTVLLLATTIAAG

>member
-1 MERDSGEMGRDS
+1 MGRDSGSGGRPGVQRPGS

-22 RPGSDE
+22 RPGSGSGG
-28 RPGSRRP
+28 RP
-35 DSDEPGG
+35 G
-42 FRRPGSDGLPGFRRR
+42 FRRSGSDKRPGFRRR

-86 ACLAATFP
+86 ACLAAAFP

-119 QVYAPQPGTY
+119 QVSAPQPGTY
-129 IPQPERESAVS
+129 IPQSERESAVS

-173 NSLEAAE
+173 NNLEAAE

-209 GRLPRV
+209 GRLPRA
-215 EGTVS
+215 GNTVT

-233 TAKTLHIKVGSVI
+233 TAKRLNIKVGSVI
-246 HVPGVQRAPLA
+246 HVPGMQRDPLA

-263 VAPRDPEG
+263 VAPRDPES

-289 TQGAEPETYWLGALL
+289 TQGGEPETYWLGALL
-304 LPPAAAPVLLGT
+304 LPPDAAPVLLGT

-348 ESGPGLAKVRG
+348 ESGPGLVKVRD
-359 STDADTGVSTDLD
+359 STDADTSVSTDLD
-372 EVLASYAELRSGV
+372 EVLASYAQLRSGV

-436 LTETAVVA
+436 VTETAVVA

-544 GDLGS
+544 GASGDLGS

-644 ADARM
+644 ADARV
-649 EAEGPLPAS
+649 EAESALPAT

-668 VREVTPLSIAYEAKP
+668 VQEVTPLSIAYEAKP

-696 PEGYARLAGRTGLG
+696 PEGYARLADRTGLG
-710 AFPADELRASRA
+710 AFPAGELKASPA
-722 GGPSKPGTDGGSA
+722 APADGASKPG
-735 KPSGSG
+735 
-741 SSKSNADS
+741 AD
-749 SAEPGTDDSAKPG
+749 
-762 TEGSSK
+762 
-768 PGGSGSA
+768 GSA

-793 RPFSL
+793 HPFSL

-830 SGLGTVAAR
+830 AGLGTVAAR
-839 PTTLLVTGDEVS
+839 PTTLLVTGDQVS
-851 GAALRKAVAA
+851 GGALRKAVAA
-861 ATGSGTGVGADTG
+861 GTGADTDPT
-874 AAARADV
+874 ARADV

-888 AQYVDSPLQSG
+888 ARYVDSPLQSG

>member
-1 MERDSGEMGRDS
+1 MGRDS
-13 GSGGRPGIR
+13 GSDGRPGIR

-28 RPGSRRP
+28 R
-35 DSDEPGG
+35 
-42 FRRPGSDGLPGFRRR
+42 PGFRRR
-57 DHSVAPWIRTRL
+57 DHSVAPWIRTWL

-86 ACLAATFP
+86 ACLAAAFP

-106 RAVVDATAPRTSL
+106 QAVVDATAPRTSL
-119 QVYAPQPGTY
+119 QVSAPQPGTY
-129 IPQPERESAVS
+129 IPQSERESAVR
-140 PASMRKAYERVLN
+140 PDSMRKSYERLLN

-161 DPAQSMY
+161 DPAQSTY

-173 NSLEAAE
+173 NNLEAAE

-209 GRLPRV
+209 GRLPRA
-215 EGTVS
+215 GDTVS

-233 TAKTLHIKVGSVI
+233 TAKRLNIKVGSVI
-246 HVPGVQRAPLA
+246 HVPGVQRDPLA

-263 VAPRDPEG
+263 VAPRDPES

-289 TQGAEPETYWLGALL
+289 TQGGEPETYWLGALL
-304 LPPAAAPVLLGT
+304 LSPDAAPVLLGT

-348 ESGPGLAKVRG
+348 ESGPGLVKVRA

-400 VVVLLMAGRLTADR
+400 VVVLLMGGRLTADR

-518 LVLASAA
+518 LVLASTA

-544 GDLGS
+544 GASDNLGS

-581 ARPAGRMRGAIGHL
+581 ARPAGRLRGAIGHL

-644 ADARM
+644 ADARV
-649 EAEGPLPAS
+649 EAEGALPAT

-668 VREVTPLSIAYEAKP
+668 VQEVTPLSIAYEAKP

-710 AFPADELRASRA
+710 AFPAGELKASPA
-722 GGPSKPGTDGGSA
+722 GGSAKSGAGSPSKPG
-735 KPSGSG
+735 
-741 SSKSNADS
+741 AD
-749 SAEPGTDDSAKPG
+749 
-762 TEGSSK
+762 
-768 PGGSGSA
+768 GSA

-793 RPFSL
+793 HPFSL

-812 VRDLTPALPGTDF
+812 LRDLTPALPGTDF

-830 SGLGTVAAR
+830 AGLGTVAAR
-839 PTTLLVTGDEVS
+839 PNTLLVTGDHVS
-851 GAALRKAVAA
+851 GGALRKAVAA
-861 ATGSGTGVGADTG
+861 GTGADADAT
-874 AAARADV
+874 ARADV

-888 AQYVDSPLQSG
+888 ARYVDSPLQSG

-920 LALVRAAPERAALLA
+920 LALVRVAPERAALLA

>member
-1 MERDSGEMGRDS
+1 MGRDS
-13 GSGGRPGIR
+13 GSDGRPDSR
-22 RPGSDE
+22 RPGS
-28 RPGSRRP
+28 
-35 DSDEPGG
+35 GG
-42 FRRPGSDGLPGFRRR
+42 LQGFRRR

-86 ACLAATFP
+86 ACLAAAFP

-106 RAVVDATAPRTSL
+106 QAVVDATAPRTSL
-119 QVYAPQPGTY
+119 QVSAPQPGTY
-129 IPQPERESAVS
+129 IPQSERESAVR
-140 PASMRKAYERVLN
+140 PDSMRKSYERLLN

-161 DPAQSMY
+161 DPAQSTY

-173 NSLEAAE
+173 NNLEAAE

-209 GRLPRV
+209 GRLPRAG
-215 EGTVS
+215 GTVS

-233 TAKTLHIKVGSVI
+233 TAKRLNIKVGSVI
-246 HVPGVQRAPLA
+246 HVPGVQRDPLA

-263 VAPRDPEG
+263 VAPRDPES

-289 TQGAEPETYWLGALL
+289 TQGGEPETYWLGALL
-304 LPPAAAPVLLGT
+304 LSPDAAPVLLGT

-328 DPAALTAHDLSRL
+328 DPDALTAHDLSRL

-348 ESGPGLAKVRG
+348 ESGPGLVKVRA

-490 RVVGVHGAREDLASV
+490 RVVGVHGAREDLASA

-544 GDLGS
+544 GTSDNLGS

-581 ARPAGRMRGAIGHL
+581 ARPAGRLRGAIGHL

-644 ADARM
+644 ADARV
-649 EAEGPLPAS
+649 EAEGALPAT

-668 VREVTPLSIAYEAKP
+668 VQEVTPLSIAYEAKP

-710 AFPADELRASRA
+710 AFPAGELKASPV
-722 GGPSKPGTDGGSA
+722 GSSA
-735 KPSGSG
+735 KSGEG
-741 SSKSNADS
+741 
-749 SAEPGTDDSAKPG
+749 DSAMSG
-762 TEGSSK
+762 EG
-768 PGGSGSA
+768 GSA

-830 SGLGTVAAR
+830 AASAPSPPAR
-839 PTTLLVTGDEVS
+839 PRSWSRATT
-851 GAALRKAVAA
+851 
-861 ATGSGTGVGADTG
+861 
-874 AAARADV
+874 
-881 RLRSEER
+881 
-888 AQYVDSPLQSG
+888 
-899 AERVYAAA
+899 
-907 VAAGSGYAVLALL
+907 
-920 LALVRAAPERAALLA
+920 
-935 RLRTMGLTRS
+935 
-945 QGRRL
+945 
-950 LVLEALPQ
+950 
-958 ALLAAAGGILTGWAA
+958 
-973 VRLLAPGIDLTSIA
+973 
-987 LATPGGAPPT
+987 
-997 GTAALHTDPA
+997 
-1007 SLFLPA
+1007 
-1013 LTVLLLATGIAAG
+1013 
-1026 QAWWTGRRGS
+1026 
-1036 VRELRAG
+1036 
-1043 DSR
+1043 

>member
-1 MERDSGEMGRDS
+1 MGRDS
-13 GSGGRPGIR
+13 GSDGRP
-22 RPGSDE
+22 
-28 RPGSRRP
+28 
-35 DSDEPGG
+35 G

-79 ALLVMAT
+79 ALLVTAT
-86 ACLAATFP
+86 ACLAAAFP

-106 RAVVDATAPRTSL
+106 QAVVDATAPRTSL
-119 QVYAPQPGTY
+119 QVSAPQPGTY
-129 IPQPERESAVS
+129 IPQPERESAVR
-140 PASMRKAYERVLN
+140 PDSMGKSYERLLN

-161 DPAQSMY
+161 DPAQSTY
-168 GVRNV
+168 GVRNI
-173 NSLEAAE
+173 NNLEAAE

-209 GRLPRV
+209 GRLPRT

-233 TAKTLHIKVGSVI
+233 TAKRLNIKVGSVI
-246 HVPGVQRAPLA
+246 HVPGVQRDPLA

-263 VAPRDPEG
+263 VAPRDPES

-289 TQGAEPETYWLGALL
+289 TQGGEPETYWLGALL
-304 LPPAAAPVLLGT
+304 LSPDAAPVLLGT

-328 DPAALTAHDLSRL
+328 DPDALTAHDLSRL

-348 ESGPGLAKVRG
+348 ESGPGLVKVRN

-536 TSDEALGS
+536 TSDEALDS
-544 GDLGS
+544 GASDNLGS

-567 LVLVRLYPLPLRWL
+567 LLLVRLYPLPLRWL

-644 ADARM
+644 ADARV
-649 EAEGPLPAS
+649 EAESALPAT

-668 VREVTPLSIAYEAKP
+668 VQEVTPLSIAYEAKP

-710 AFPADELRASRA
+710 AFPAGELKASPVGSSA
-722 GGPSKPGTDGGSA
+722 KSGDGSSAKSGDGGSA
-735 KPSGSG
+735 KSG
-741 SSKSNADS
+741 
-749 SAEPGTDDSAKPG
+749 
-762 TEGSSK
+762 EG
-768 PGGSGSA
+768 GSA

-793 RPFSL
+793 HPFSL

-830 SGLGTVAAR
+830 AGLGTVAAR
-839 PTTLLVTGDEVS
+839 PTTLLVTGDHVS
-851 GAALRKAVAA
+851 GDALRKAVAA
-861 ATGSGTGVGADTG
+861 GTGADADAT
-874 AAARADV
+874 ARADV

-888 AQYVDSPLQSG
+888 ARYVDSPLQSG

-1013 LTVLLLATGIAAG
+1013 LTVLLLATGTAAG

>member
-1 MERDSGEMGRDS
+1 MGSDS
-13 GSGGRPGIR
+13 GSGGRPDIR

-28 RPGSRRP
+28 RTGVRRPGSGGRP
-35 DSDEPGG
+35 G

-86 ACLAATFP
+86 ACLAAAFP

-106 RAVVDATAPRTSL
+106 QAVVDATAPRTSL
-119 QVYAPQPGTY
+119 QVSAPQPGTY
-129 IPQPERESAVS
+129 IPQSERESAVS
-140 PASMRKAYERVLN
+140 PDSMRKSYERLLN

-161 DPAQSMY
+161 DPAQSTY

-173 NSLEAAE
+173 NNLEAAE

-198 SGLAEHSRMSA
+198 SGLAEHSRTSA
-209 GRLPRV
+209 GRLPRAG
-215 EGTVS
+215 GTVT

-233 TAKTLHIKVGSVI
+233 TAKRLHIKVGSVI
-246 HVPGVQRAPLA
+246 HVPGVQRDPLA

-271 AYWTTQPLL
+271 VYWTTQPLL

-316 PGEPARYWLLTP
+316 PGEPARYWLLSP
-328 DPAALTAHDLSRL
+328 DPDALTAHDLPRL

-348 ESGPGLAKVRG
+348 ESGPGLVKVRA

-372 EVLASYAELRSGV
+372 EVLTSYAELRSGV

-490 RVVGVHGAREDLASV
+490 RVVGVHGAREDLTSV

-536 TSDEALGS
+536 TSDEALGSGTS

-644 ADARM
+644 ADARV
-649 EAEGPLPAS
+649 EAEDPLPAS

-668 VREVTPLSIAYEAKP
+668 VQEVTPLSIAYEAKP

-710 AFPADELRASRA
+710 AFPAAELKASPA
-722 GGPSKPGTDGGSA
+722 NDPSKPGTDGGS
-735 KPSGSG
+735 S
-741 SSKSNADS
+741 
-749 SAEPGTDDSAKPG
+749 KPG
-762 TEGSSK
+762 TEDSAES
-768 PGGSGSA
+768 GGSGSA

-812 VRDLTPALPGTDF
+812 VRNLTPALPGTDF

-830 SGLGTVAAR
+830 AGLGTVAAR

-861 ATGSGTGVGADTG
+861 ATGSGAGVGADTG
-874 AAARADV
+874 ATARADV

-899 AERVYAAA
+899 AERVYTAA

-958 ALLAAAGGILTGWAA
+958 ALLAAAGGVLTGWAA

>member
-1 MERDSGEMGRDS
+1 MGRDS
-13 GSGGRPGIR
+13 GSDGRPDSR
-22 RPGSDE
+22 RPGS
-28 RPGSRRP
+28 
-35 DSDEPGG
+35 GG
-42 FRRPGSDGLPGFRRR
+42 LQGFRRR

-86 ACLAATFP
+86 ACLAAAFP

-106 RAVVDATAPRTSL
+106 QAVVDATAPRTSL
-119 QVYAPQPGTY
+119 QVSAPQPGTY
-129 IPQPERESAVS
+129 IPQSERESAVR
-140 PASMRKAYERVLN
+140 PDSMRKSYERLLN

-161 DPAQSMY
+161 DPAQSTY

-173 NSLEAAE
+173 NNLEAAE

-209 GRLPRV
+209 GRLPRAG
-215 EGTVS
+215 GTVS

-233 TAKTLHIKVGSVI
+233 TAKRLNIKVGSVI
-246 HVPGVQRAPLA
+246 HVPGVQRDPLA

-263 VAPRDPEG
+263 VAPRDPES

-289 TQGAEPETYWLGALL
+289 TQGGEPETYWLGALL
-304 LPPAAAPVLLGT
+304 LSPDAAPVLLGT

-328 DPAALTAHDLSRL
+328 DPDALTAHDLSRL

-348 ESGPGLAKVRG
+348 ESGPGLVKVRA

-490 RVVGVHGAREDLASV
+490 RVVGVHGAREDLASA

-544 GDLGS
+544 GTSDNLGS

-581 ARPAGRMRGAIGHL
+581 ARPAGRLRGAIGHL

-644 ADARM
+644 ADARV
-649 EAEGPLPAS
+649 EAEGALPAT

-668 VREVTPLSIAYEAKP
+668 VQEVTPLSIAYEAKP

-710 AFPADELRASRA
+710 AFPAGELKASPV
-722 GGPSKPGTDGGSA
+722 GSSA
-735 KPSGSG
+735 KSGEG
-741 SSKSNADS
+741 
-749 SAEPGTDDSAKPG
+749 DSAMSG
-762 TEGSSK
+762 EG
-768 PGGSGSA
+768 GSA

-830 SGLGTVAAR
+830 AGLGTVAAR
-839 PTTLLVTGDEVS
+839 PTTLLVTGDHVS
-851 GAALRKAVAA
+851 GGALRKAVAA
-861 ATGSGTGVGADTG
+861 GTGADADAT
-874 AAARADV
+874 ARADV

-888 AQYVDSPLQSG
+888 ARYVDSPLQSG

>member
-1 MERDSGEMGRDS
+1 MGRDS
-13 GSGGRPGIR
+13 GSGARLGIR

-28 RPGSRRP
+28 RPGFRRSGSGTGRRP
-35 DSDEPGG
+35 G
-42 FRRPGSDGLPGFRRR
+42 FRRSGSDKRPGFRRR

-86 ACLAATFP
+86 ACLAAAFP

-119 QVYAPQPGTY
+119 QVSAPQPGTY
-129 IPQPERESAVS
+129 IPQSERESAVS

-173 NSLEAAE
+173 NNLEAAE

-198 SGLAEHSRMSA
+198 SGLAEHSRMST
-209 GRLPRV
+209 GRLPRA
-215 EGTVS
+215 GDTVT

-233 TAKTLHIKVGSVI
+233 TAKRLNIKVGSVI
-246 HVPGVQRAPLA
+246 HVPGMQRDPLA

-263 VAPRDPEG
+263 VAPRDPES

-289 TQGAEPETYWLGALL
+289 TQGGEPETYWLGALL
-304 LPPAAAPVLLGT
+304 LPPDAAPVLLGT

-348 ESGPGLAKVRG
+348 ESGPGLVKVRD

-372 EVLASYAELRSGV
+372 EVLASYAQLRSGV

-436 LTETAVVA
+436 VTETAVVA

-644 ADARM
+644 ADARV
-649 EAEGPLPAS
+649 EAESALPAT

-668 VREVTPLSIAYEAKP
+668 VQEVTPLSIAYEAKP

-696 PEGYARLAGRTGLG
+696 PEGYARLADRTGLG
-710 AFPADELRASRA
+710 AFPAGELKASPA
-722 GGPSKPGTDGGSA
+722 APADGASKPG
-735 KPSGSG
+735 
-741 SSKSNADS
+741 AD
-749 SAEPGTDDSAKPG
+749 
-762 TEGSSK
+762 
-768 PGGSGSA
+768 GSA

-793 RPFSL
+793 HPFSL

-830 SGLGTVAAR
+830 AGLGTVAAR
-839 PTTLLVTGDEVS
+839 PTTLLVTGDQVN
-851 GAALRKAVAA
+851 GGALRKAVAA
-861 ATGSGTGVGADTG
+861 GTGADTDPT
-874 AAARADV
+874 ARADV

-888 AQYVDSPLQSG
+888 ARYVDSPLQSG

>member
-1 MERDSGEMGRDS
+1 MGRDS

-22 RPGSDE
+22 RPGSDG
-28 RPGSRRP
+28 R
-35 DSDEPGG
+35 
-42 FRRPGSDGLPGFRRR
+42 PGFRRR

-86 ACLAATFP
+86 ACLAAAFP

-106 RAVVDATAPRTSL
+106 RAVLDATAPRTSL
-119 QVYAPQPGTY
+119 QVSAPQPGNY
-129 IPQPERESAVS
+129 IPQPERETALR
-140 PASMRKAYERVLN
+140 PESMRKAYERVLN
-153 VVERPLAV
+153 TIERPLAV
-161 DPAQSMY
+161 DPGQSTY

-173 NSLEAAE
+173 NDLEAAE

-198 SGLAEHSRMSA
+198 SGLAEHSRPSA
-209 GRLPRV
+209 GRLPRAG
-215 EGTVS
+215 GTVT

-233 TAKTLHIKVGSVI
+233 TAERLNIKVGSVI
-246 HVPGVQRAPLA
+246 HVPAVGRDPLA

-263 VAPRDPEG
+263 VVPRDPEG

-289 TQGAEPETYWLGALL
+289 TQGGEPETYWLGALL
-304 LPPAAAPVLLGT
+304 LSPDAAPVLLGT

-328 DPAALTAHDLSRL
+328 DPDALTAHDLSRL

-348 ESGPGLAKVRG
+348 ESGPGLVKVRA

-456 LLVPYGRAPYA
+456 LVVPYGRASYA
-467 VGAALAVTLLA
+467 VGAALVVTLLA
-478 CAALPLRALAAH
+478 CAALPVRALAAH

-525 VLALRSRGTSG
+525 VLALRGRGTSG

-544 GDLGS
+544 GGSGDLGG

-581 ARPAGRMRGAIGHL
+581 ARPAGRLRGAIGHL

-644 ADARM
+644 ADARV
-649 EAEGPLPAS
+649 EAEGALPAT
-658 LPERVRSAPG
+658 LPERVRSTPG

-696 PEGYARLAGRTGLG
+696 PEGYARLADRTGLG
-710 AFPADELRASRA
+710 AFPAGELKASPA
-722 GGPSKPGTDGGSA
+722 GATSKSGAEGSAKSGEGGSA
-735 KPSGSG
+735 K
-741 SSKSNADS
+741 ADD
-749 SAEPGTDDSAKPG
+749 G
-762 TEGSSK
+762 EG
-768 PGGSGSA
+768 GSA
-775 KAPLP
+775 KAGGGSAKAAIP

-798 RLSDGSDVTVRITL
+798 RLADGSDVTVRITL

-830 SGLGTVAAR
+830 AGLGTVAAR

-851 GAALRKAVAA
+851 GAALRKAVSAS
-861 ATGSGTGVGADTG
+861 TGADADAT
-874 AAARADV
+874 ARADV

-888 AQYVDSPLQSG
+888 ARYVDSPLQSG

-958 ALLAAAGGILTGWAA
+958 ALLAAAGGVLTGWAA

-1013 LTVLLLATGIAAG
+1013 LTVLLLATTIAAG

>member
-1 MERDSGEMGRDS
+1 MGRDS
-13 GSGGRPGIR
+13 GSGGRPGVR
-22 RPGSDE
+22 RSGSDE
-28 RPGSRRP
+28 RPGFRRSGSGTGRRP
-35 DSDEPGG
+35 G
-42 FRRPGSDGLPGFRRR
+42 FRRSGSDKRPGFRRR

-86 ACLAATFP
+86 ACLAAAFP

-119 QVYAPQPGTY
+119 QVSAPQPGTY
-129 IPQPERESAVS
+129 IPQSERESAVS

-173 NSLEAAE
+173 NNLEAAE

-209 GRLPRV
+209 GRLPRA
-215 EGTVS
+215 GDTVT

-233 TAKTLHIKVGSVI
+233 TAKRLNIKVGSVI
-246 HVPGVQRAPLA
+246 HVPGMQRDPLA

-263 VAPRDPEG
+263 VAPRDPES

-289 TQGAEPETYWLGALL
+289 TQGGEPETYWLGALL
-304 LPPAAAPVLLGT
+304 LPPDAAPVLLGT

-348 ESGPGLAKVRG
+348 ESGPGLVKVRD

-372 EVLASYAELRSGV
+372 EVLASYAQLRSGV

-436 LTETAVVA
+436 VTETAVVA

-644 ADARM
+644 ADARV
-649 EAEGPLPAS
+649 EAESALPAT

-668 VREVTPLSIAYEAKP
+668 VQEVTPLSIAYEAKP

-696 PEGYARLAGRTGLG
+696 PEGYARLADRTGLG
-710 AFPADELRASRA
+710 AFPAGELKASPA
-722 GGPSKPGTDGGSA
+722 APADGASKPG
-735 KPSGSG
+735 
-741 SSKSNADS
+741 AD
-749 SAEPGTDDSAKPG
+749 
-762 TEGSSK
+762 
-768 PGGSGSA
+768 GSA

-793 RPFSL
+793 HPFSL

-830 SGLGTVAAR
+830 AGLGTVAAR
-839 PTTLLVTGDEVS
+839 PTTLLVTGDQVN
-851 GAALRKAVAA
+851 GGALRKAVAA
-861 ATGSGTGVGADTG
+861 GTGADTDPT
-874 AAARADV
+874 ARADV

-888 AQYVDSPLQSG
+888 ARYVDSPLQSG